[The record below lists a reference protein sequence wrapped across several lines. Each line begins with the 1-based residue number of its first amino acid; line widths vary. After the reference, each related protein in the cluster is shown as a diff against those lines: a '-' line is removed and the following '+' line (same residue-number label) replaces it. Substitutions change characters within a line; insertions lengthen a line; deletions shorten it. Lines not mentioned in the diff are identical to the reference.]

1 MQLNHQLAGKN
12 VLGYYGLKQLIFS
25 TRHTTP
31 PREPE
36 EMEQF
41 LSTETLIIELLLI
54 VAIVAVVVRRFR
66 VPYTVALVVVGLL
79 ITFQSPIKIELTPE
93 LIMALFVPPLVF
105 EAAFHL
111 NLVDLRRNLPTI
123 LLLAVPGVIL
133 TTFIVGGML
142 VLGINLSLPL
152 ALIFGALI
160 AATDPVSVVAL
171 FRTLGV
177 PKRLSVLIEGESL
190 FNDGTAIVL
199 FNLML
204 AIALTGKFNLADSVV
219 DFFVISIGGI
229 LVGLILGWL
238 VAQLISRV
246 DNYLIETTFTT
257 ILAFGSYLVAERFG
271 LSGVL
276 AVVAAGLVNG
286 NISPQGMSPTS
297 RIVIFNFWEYVAFL
311 ANSLIFLLLGLQI
324 NITSLL
330 SAWQPILWAVFAIL
344 VARFIIVYGL
354 SWLGNRFSE
363 PIPLRWQHILNWGG
377 LRGAI
382 SLALVLSLPAEIG
395 PQRDLLRVMAYG
407 VVLFTLLIQ
416 STSMGSLVRKLKI
429 ITRSEAQVEYEIQH
443 ARLTALRSADS
454 RLDRM
459 HNDGLLSSHT
469 WERLKRSVTGEA
481 SVLAEKVR
489 GMLLADPALEAE
501 ELETGWREM
510 LRAQRNSL
518 LSLRHDGVISEEVF
532 EQLATE
538 VDAQLMEGS
547 PTLVEDAE
555 TRTQFL
561 EITIPDDSL
570 AIGKTIAELGIPRA
584 AVLVSI
590 QRGDETIIPR
600 GDTLVHAGD
609 VVTTLC
615 EREIILPIKHL
626 LLNPGEHLENEP
638 ENPEHAED

>member
-1 MQLNHQLAGKN
+1 
-12 VLGYYGLKQLIFS
+12 
-25 TRHTTP
+25 
-31 PREPE
+31 
-36 EMEQF
+36 MEKF

-54 VAIVAVVVRRFR
+54 VSIVALAVRRLR

-79 ITFQSPIKIELTPE
+79 ITFQSPIEIELTPE
-93 LIMALFVPPLVF
+93 LIMALFIPPLVF

-111 NLVDLRRNLPTI
+111 NLTELRRNLPAI

-152 ALIFGALI
+152 ALVFGALI

-204 AIALTGKFNLADSVV
+204 AIVLTGKFSLADSVV

-229 LVGLILGWL
+229 LVGLLLGWL
-238 VAQLISRV
+238 IAQLISRV

-257 ILAFGSYLVAERFG
+257 ILAFGSYLIAERLG
-271 LSGVL
+271 VSGVL

-311 ANSLIFLLLGLQI
+311 ANSLVFLLLGLQI
-324 NITSLL
+324 NISSLL
-330 SAWQPILWAVFAIL
+330 SSWQPILWAILAIL

-363 PIPLRWQHILNWGG
+363 PIPFRWQHILNWGG

-382 SLALVLSLPAEIG
+382 SLALVLSLPAEFG
-395 PQRDLLRVMAYG
+395 PERDLLRVMAYG
-407 VVLFTLLIQ
+407 VVLFTLLVQ
-416 STSMGSLVRKLKI
+416 STTMSPLIRRLKI

-443 ARLTALRSADS
+443 ARLTALRSADAH
-454 RLDRM
+454 LDRM

-481 SVLAEKVR
+481 SLLAEKVR
-489 GMLLADPALEAE
+489 GLLLADPALEAE
-501 ELETGWREM
+501 ELDTGWREM

-518 LSLRHDGVISEEVF
+518 LSLRHDGVISEDVF

-538 VDAQLMEGS
+538 VDAQLIEGS
-547 PTLVEDAE
+547 PGLGEEVD

-570 AIGKTIAELGIPRA
+570 AVGKTIAELGIPRA

-600 GDTLVHAGD
+600 GDTLLHPGD
-609 VVTTLC
+609 VVTSLC
-615 EREIILPIKHL
+615 ERETITMIKHL
-626 LLNPGEHLENEP
+626 LLNPGEQQENEP
-638 ENPEHAED
+638 VNLGPTES

>member
-1 MQLNHQLAGKN
+1 
-12 VLGYYGLKQLIFS
+12 
-25 TRHTTP
+25 
-31 PREPE
+31 
-36 EMEQF
+36 MEQF
-41 LSTETLIIELLLI
+41 ITTETLIIELLLI
-54 VAIVAVVVRRFR
+54 VSIVAIAVRRLR

-79 ITFQSPIKIELTPE
+79 ITFQSPIEFELTPE
-93 LIMALFVPPLVF
+93 LILALFIPPLVF

-111 NLVDLRRNLPTI
+111 NLVELRRNLPSI
-123 LLLAVPGVIL
+123 LLLAFPGVIL

-142 VLGINLSLPL
+142 LLGINLTLPI
-152 ALIFGALI
+152 ALVFGALI

-204 AIALTGKFNLADSVV
+204 TILLTGKFSLADSVV
-219 DFFVISIGGI
+219 DFFVVSIGGI

-271 LSGVL
+271 FSGVL
-276 AVVAAGLVNG
+276 AVVVAGLVNG

-311 ANSLIFLLLGLQI
+311 ANSLVFLLLGLQI
-324 NITSLL
+324 NISSLL
-330 SAWQPILWAVFAIL
+330 ASWQPILWAVLAIL
-344 VARFIIVYGL
+344 VARLIIVYGL

-363 PIPLRWQHILNWGG
+363 PVPLRWQHILNWGG

-382 SLALVLSLPAEIG
+382 SLALVLSLPIEMG
-395 PQRDLLRVMAYG
+395 PERDLLRVMAYG
-407 VVLFTLLIQ
+407 VVLFTLLVQ
-416 STSMGSLVRKLKI
+416 STTMAPLIRRLKI

-443 ARLTALRSADS
+443 ARLTALRSADA

-469 WERLKRSVTGEA
+469 WDRLKRSVTGEA
-481 SVLAEKVR
+481 SILAEKVR
-489 GMLLADPALEAE
+489 GMLLADPVLEAE
-501 ELETGWREM
+501 ELDTGWREM

-518 LSLRHDGVISEEVF
+518 LSLRHDGVISEEIF

-538 VDAQLMEGS
+538 VDAQLIEGLPPFS
-547 PTLVEDAE
+547 EAAE
-555 TRTQFL
+555 ARTQFL

-570 AIGKTIAELGIPRA
+570 AVGKTIAELDIPRA

-609 VVTTLC
+609 VITTLC
-615 EREIILPIKHL
+615 EREIILPIKQL
-626 LLNPGEHLENEP
+626 LLNPGEHLEDESEIP
-638 ENPEHAED
+638 KQAED